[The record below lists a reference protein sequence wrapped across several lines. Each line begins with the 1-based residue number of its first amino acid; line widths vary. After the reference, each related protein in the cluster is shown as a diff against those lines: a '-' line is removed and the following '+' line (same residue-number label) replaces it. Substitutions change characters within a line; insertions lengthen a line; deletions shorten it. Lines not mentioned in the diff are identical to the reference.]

1 MRIGVGIAL
10 VTIGAIIAFAVRD
23 TSGSLN
29 LRALGIIVMLAGAA
43 GIWLSYRLANPRMRD
58 EATMLKPG
66 VEKQYSVAP
75 HDKVAET
82 TIDVTPTHLR
92 EDHNGLSK

>member
-10 VTIGAIIAFAVRD
+10 VTLGAIIAFAVRD
-23 TSGSLN
+23 TSDSLN
-29 LRALGIIVMLAGAA
+29 LRALGIIIMLAGAA
-43 GIWLSYRLANPRMRD
+43 GLWLSYRLANPRTRD
-58 EATMLKPG
+58 ETHLLNPD

-75 HDKVAET
+75 HEKVAET
-82 TIDVTPTHLR
+82 VIDVTPTHLR

>member
-10 VTIGAIIAFAVRD
+10 VTVGAIIAFAVRD
-23 TSGSLN
+23 TSDSLN
-29 LRALGIIVMLAGAA
+29 LQALGIIIMLAGAV
-43 GIWLSYRLANPRMRD
+43 GIWLSYRLANPRARD
-58 EATMLKPG
+58 ETHLLKPD

-75 HDKVAET
+75 HEKVAET
-82 TIDVTPTHLR
+82 EIDVTPTHLR